1 MRPTLLGLATALLM
15 AGTSI
20 VLAQTSPAPA
30 PETPPA
36 AKPTEPL
43 ATNPTETPAARTTG
57 TQQTWYSGQADDM
70 RASKL
75 IGTRVVNAA
84 NETVGDVN
92 EIVLTKD
99 GKVAAV
105 ILGVG
110 GFLGM
115 GEREVAVNFNSIN
128 MKRDQKNNL
137 VLTVGATK
145 ESLKAAPAWRWN
157 NSAKK

>member
-43 ATNPTETPAARTTG
+43 ATNPTESPAARTTG

-75 IGTRVVNAA
+75 IGSGVVNDK
-84 NETVGDVN
+84 NEKIGNIDDLILN
-92 EIVLTKD
+92 QDKVL
-99 GKVAAV
+99 AAV
-105 ILGVG
+105 LQVG
-110 GFLGM
+110 GFLGIASH
-115 GEREVAVNFNSIN
+115 RVAVPYDDLHIDEAAR
-128 MKRDQKNNL
+128 KV
-137 VLTVGATK
+137 VLPGATK
-145 ESLKAAPAWRWN
+145 DELRKMAEVQS
-157 NSAKK
+157 